1 MLMIARQAELT
12 AAQRLTKAVGAIIG
26 SPHYTPVTGLV
37 LMAKHTVVPH
47 GTDGIETAAT
57 NGVTAMYSDKFI
69 DTLTDADLR
78 FTICHE
84 TWHILYLHLTTYA
97 DLWKL
102 DRDCANAACDFVIN
116 MRLLDHD
123 KRTQPGF
130 ITMPTGGLYDEQ
142 YRGMTVPQV
151 FKALYKQKKG
161 GQGNPQPGQG
171 QGQGQA
177 QPGQGQP
184 QSGQPQPGQ
193 GPGKPLDKHD
203 WEGAGKLTDEQKKNL
218 ERAVQEAAQQGAL
231 LAGKTGTGGNR
242 MLDDVLDS
250 KVDWRE
256 VLREFITTTCA
267 GNDYSTW
274 ARPNRRYWG
283 AGVYLPSGIS
293 EKVDELVIAADM
305 SGSTASMLPQIMGE
319 VAGICESVK
328 PAAVRILYWDT
339 QVCGDEVYVD
349 DQIPNIIHS
358 TKPVGGGG
366 TRVSCVS
373 DYMSAQGITP
383 QAVIV
388 LTDGYLGSDWGTW
401 TVPVL
406 WCIIDNATRIAP
418 NGTTV
423 HVEL

>member
-26 SPHYTPVTGLV
+26 SPHYTPITGLV
-37 LMAKHTVVPH
+37 LMAKHTVVPN
-47 GTDGIETAAT
+47 GTDGIDTAETD
-57 NGVTAMYSDKFI
+57 GVTARYSDKFI
-69 DTLTDADLR
+69 DSISDADLR
-78 FTICHE
+78 FLICHE

-102 DRDCANAACDFVIN
+102 DAACANAACDYVIN

-142 YRGMTVPQV
+142 YRNMTVPQV
-151 FKALYKQKKG
+151 FKALYKQK
-161 GQGNPQPGQG
+161 QG
-171 QGQGQA
+171 Q
-177 QPGQGQP
+177 PKNGQGQP
-184 QSGQPQPGQ
+184 QPGGQGQGQPQPGQ

-203 WEGAGKLTDEQKKNL
+203 WAGAGKLTDEQKKNL

-250 KVDWRE
+250 KIDWRE
-256 VLREFITTTCA
+256 VLREFVTTTCT
-267 GNDYSTW
+267 GSDYSTW

-283 AGVYLPSGIS
+283 AGIYLPSGIS
-293 EKVDELVIAADM
+293 EKVDELVIAIDT
-305 SGSTASMLPQIMGE
+305 SGSIDGRMIAQFMGE

-339 QVCGDEVYVD
+339 DVCGDEVYAD

-373 DYMSAQGITP
+373 DYMSRQGITP

-406 WCIIDNATRIAP
+406 WCIVDNASRTAP

-423 HVEL
+423 HVEI

>member
-37 LMAKHTVVPH
+37 LMAKHSVVPN

-69 DTLTDADLR
+69 DGISDADLR

-102 DRDCANAACDFVIN
+102 DAACANAACDYVIN

-142 YRGMTVPQV
+142 YRNMTVPQV
-151 FKALYKQKKG
+151 FKALYKQK
-161 GQGNPQPGQG
+161 QGKPKN
-171 QGQGQA
+171 
-177 QPGQGQP
+177 GQGQP
-184 QSGQPQPGQ
+184 QPGGQGQGQPQPGQ

-203 WEGAGKLTDEQKKNL
+203 WAAAGALSDEQKKNL

-231 LAGKTGTGGNR
+231 LAGKTGSGGNR

-250 KVDWRE
+250 KIDWRE
-256 VLREFITTTCA
+256 VLREFVTTTCT
-267 GNDYSTW
+267 GSDYSTW

-283 AGVYLPSGIS
+283 AGIYLPSGIS

-305 SGSTASMLPQIMGE
+305 SGSTISMLPQIMGE

-339 QVCGDEVYVD
+339 EVCGDEVYAD

-373 DYMSAQGITP
+373 DYMSRQGITP

-406 WCIIDNATRIAP
+406 WCIIDNASRTAP

-423 HVEL
+423 HVEI

>member
-1 MLMIARQAELT
+1 MLMIARQAALT
-12 AAQRLTKAVGAIIG
+12 PAQRLTKAVGAIIG

-37 LMAKHTVVPH
+37 LMAKHTAVPH
-47 GTDGIETAAT
+47 GTDGIVTAAT
-57 NGVTAMYSDKFI
+57 NGVTALYSVKFI
-69 DTLTDADLR
+69 DTLTDAELR
-78 FTICHE
+78 FLILHE

-97 DLWKL
+97 ELWKL
-102 DRDCANAACDFVIN
+102 DSQCANAACDYVIN

-123 KRTQPGF
+123 KNTQHGF
-130 ITMPTGGLYDEQ
+130 ITMPKVGLFDEQ

-161 GQGNPQPGQG
+161 QG
-171 QGQGQA
+171 QG
-177 QPGQGQP
+177 GQGQP
-184 QSGQPQPGQ
+184 QPGES
-193 GPGKPLDKHD
+193 LDKHD
-203 WEGAGKLTDEQKKNL
+203 WAGAGALSDEQKKNL

-231 LAGKTGTGGNR
+231 LAGKTGSGGNR
-242 MLDDVLDS
+242 MLDDVLSS

-256 VLREFITTTCA
+256 VLREFVTTTCT
-267 GNDYSTW
+267 GSDYSTW

-283 AGVYLPSGIS
+283 AGIYLPSGIS
-293 EKVDELVIAADM
+293 EKVDELVIAIDT
-305 SGSTASMLPQIMGE
+305 SGSIDGQMISQFMGE

-339 QVCGDEVYVD
+339 AVCGDESYTE
-349 DQIPNIIHS
+349 DQIANIIHS

-373 DYMSAQGITP
+373 DYLSKQGITP

-406 WCIIDNATRIAP
+406 WCIVDNASRTAP

-423 HVEL
+423 HVEI

>member
-47 GTDGIETAAT
+47 GKDGIETAAT

-69 DTLTDADLR
+69 DGISDADLR

-102 DRDCANAACDFVIN
+102 DAACANAACDYVIN

-142 YRGMTVPQV
+142 YRNMTVPQV
-151 FKALYKQKKG
+151 FKALYKQKQGQPKN
-161 GQGNPQPGQG
+161 GQGNPQPGG
-171 QGQGQA
+171 QGQ
-177 QPGQGQP
+177 
-184 QSGQPQPGQ
+184 GQPQPGQ

-203 WEGAGKLTDEQKKNL
+203 WAGAGALSDEQKKNL

-231 LAGKTGTGGNR
+231 LAGKTGSGGNR

-250 KVDWRE
+250 KIDWRE
-256 VLREFITTTCA
+256 VLREFVTTTCT
-267 GNDYSTW
+267 GSDYSTW

-283 AGVYLPSGIS
+283 AGIYLPSGIS
-293 EKVDELVIAADM
+293 EKVDELVIAIDT
-305 SGSTASMLPQIMGE
+305 SGSIDGRMIAQFMGE

-339 QVCGDEVYVD
+339 DVCGDEVYAD

-373 DYMSAQGITP
+373 DYMSRQGITP

-406 WCIIDNATRIAP
+406 WCIVDNASRTAP

-423 HVEL
+423 HVEI

>member
-12 AAQRLTKAVGAIIG
+12 AVQRLTKAVGAIIG

-47 GTDGIETAAT
+47 GKDGITTAAT
-57 NGVTAMYSDKFI
+57 NGVTAMYSDEFI
-69 DTLTDADLR
+69 GTLTDADLR
-78 FTICHE
+78 FLICHE

-102 DRDCANAACDFVIN
+102 DADCANAACDYVIN
-116 MRLLDHD
+116 MRLVDHD
-123 KRTQPGF
+123 ARTQPGF
-130 ITMPTGGLYDEQ
+130 ITMPKVGLYDEQ

-161 GQGNPQPGQG
+161 QPQGQGQGQPGQGQPQPGQG
-171 QGQGQA
+171 QGQA
-177 QPGQGQP
+177 PGQ
-184 QSGQPQPGQ
+184 S
-193 GPGKPLDKHD
+193 LDKHD
-203 WEGAGKLTDEQKKNL
+203 WEGAGALTAEQKKDL

-231 LAGKTGTGGNR
+231 LAGKTGSGGNR
-242 MLDDVLDS
+242 MLDDILDS
-250 KVDWRE
+250 KVDWKE

-283 AGVYLPSGIS
+283 AGTYLPSGIS
-293 EKVDELVIAADM
+293 QKVDELVIAVDM
-305 SGSTASMLPQIMGE
+305 SGSIGGRMVAQFMGE
-319 VAGICESVK
+319 VAGICESVN

-339 QVCGDEVYVD
+339 EVCGDEVYAD
-349 DQIPNIIHS
+349 DQIANIIHS
-358 TKPVGGGG
+358 TKPAGGGG
-366 TRVSCVS
+366 TAVSCVS
-373 DYMSAQGITP
+373 TYLNAQGITP

-406 WCIIDNATRIAP
+406 WCIVDYASRTAP

-423 HVEL
+423 HVEFD

>member
-1 MLMIARQAELT
+1 MLMIARQSELT

-69 DTLTDADLR
+69 DSISDADLR

-97 DLWKL
+97 ELWKL
-102 DRDCANAACDFVIN
+102 DAECANAACDYVIN

-130 ITMPTGGLYDEQ
+130 ITMPQGGLYDEQ
-142 YRGMTVPQV
+142 YRNMTVPQV
-151 FKALYKQKKG
+151 FKSLYKQKR
-161 GQGNPQPGQG
+161 GQPQG
-171 QGQGQA
+171 QGQGQP
-177 QPGQGQP
+177 QSGQGQ
-184 QSGQPQPGQ
+184 GQPQPGQ

-203 WEGAGKLTDEQKKNL
+203 WEAAGALTDEQQKNL

-231 LAGKTGTGGNR
+231 LAGKTGSGGNR

-250 KVDWRE
+250 KIDWRE
-256 VLREFITTTCA
+256 VLREFVTTTCT
-267 GNDYSTW
+267 GSDYSTW

-283 AGVYLPSGIS
+283 AGIYLPSGIS
-293 EKVDELVIAADM
+293 EKVDELVIAIDM
-305 SGSTASMLPQIMGE
+305 SGSIDGRMVSQFMGE
-319 VAGICESVK
+319 VSGICESVK

-339 QVCGDEVYVD
+339 EVCGDEVYAD

-373 DYMSAQGITP
+373 NYMTAQGITP

-406 WCIIDNATRIAP
+406 WCIVDNASRTAP

-423 HVEL
+423 HVEI